1 MRQQG
6 RVQAPELQG
15 NVALRPAPIQ
25 SDTYAAPARPA
36 TDNRLAS
43 LAQALGAFSNSI
55 GDYASTVKPSKEDRQ
70 KAIWAAERKMEGMS
84 LEETRK
90 AVDSGALPV
99 FADKWA
105 QQSANAIAGG
115 KAGYL
120 FANELKDQMTRDFD
134 WDGGDPDKHITDA
147 INGYI
152 ENSPYKDDPNF
163 GSNFIKNASALR
175 EWSVKFKMDRKTEQF
190 VETQQQSAFDFISTF
205 IDSQSEAGTDPKE
218 LTKNLFKQL
227 PVLGKAGTLGVNEE
241 ALEGEVLNAARR
253 IAGSHPEVALAI
265 INHTRKGRDG
275 MDRSFAGDQDKQDTI
290 LHIRATAAKAIGE
303 QFEAFEKE
311 RIAGYNVELFKA
323 GNGDQIV
330 DRVIKTPDGREV
342 TLTAEAQR
350 KAVETEYARQSAL
363 IAKHRKETPDETMFR
378 ELRDYRRQGATHK
391 GLEQTLTGM
400 ADMASVDMIGDPES
414 KDRLMNK
421 LNVYRK
427 LRQESKNS
435 IMAYTKEKDRDFAEA
450 FVEATDYLD
459 MSDDA
464 ALEFAIK
471 VTQPL
476 DAAGREQVSK
486 YQREIDSEIGNL
498 STKKGWFGIETDS
511 DPTNFS
517 TVKTKVSQLAQKMV
531 AAGVKPKE
539 AITMAANAV
548 KANSQSHNGTLL
560 DLNGLDVPD
569 QFPDAVDE
577 ALVQFISAN
586 PKVIERSGLDPED
599 LTIVPLGGDVS
610 GGRFKIVSKDNVAV
624 PLYND
629 RQEVAVLTL
638 AGIRKAWNERKD
650 EDDRGNLRQD
660 VFDHSASQKGLV
672 YAVDKDGSKSWI
684 DPKTKEKYSFQYT
697 EKDRAP
703 IWKKTGKRYSRAIVT
718 RDDGGFVLK
727 GYEGGKFWGRLRGS
741 DLKKH
746 REEMKKGENDIDAA
760 AAKRREWWGKI
771 LPSIKVGDTV
781 LND

>member
-1 MRQQG
+1 M
-6 RVQAPELQG
+6 
-15 NVALRPAPIQ
+15 
-25 SDTYAAPARPA
+25 
-36 TDNRLAS
+36 AS
-43 LAQALGAFSNSI
+43 LAQALGAFSDSI
-55 GDYASTVKPSKEDRQ
+55 GNYAQTVQPSKEDRQ
-70 KAIWAAERKMEGMS
+70 KAIWAAERRMEGMS

-90 AVDSGALPV
+90 AVDSGTLPV
-99 FADKWA
+99 FGDKWA

-134 WDGGDPDKHITDA
+134 WDSGDPDKHITDA

-163 GSNFIKNASALR
+163 GSNFVKNASALR

-190 VETQQQSAFDFISTF
+190 VETQHQSAFDFIDTF
-205 IDSQSEAGTDPKE
+205 IQSQSEAGTDPKE

-227 PVLGKAGTLGVNEE
+227 PILGKKGTLGVNEE
-241 ALEGEVLNAARR
+241 ALENEVFNAARR
-253 IAGSHPEVALAI
+253 VASSHPEVALAI
-265 INHTRKGRDG
+265 LNHTRVGRDG
-275 MDRSFAGDQDKQDTI
+275 LDRSFAGDRDKQD
-290 LHIRATAAKAIGE
+290 LVLQIRATAAKAIGD
-303 QFEAFEKE
+303 QFETSEKE
-311 RIAGYNVELFKA
+311 RIANFNVELFKA
-323 GNGDQIV
+323 GKGAEIV

-350 KAVETEYARQSAL
+350 KAVETEYARQSQL

-391 GLEQTLTGM
+391 GLEQTLSGM
-400 ADMASVDMIGDPES
+400 ADMASVDMLGDPES
-414 KDRLMNK
+414 KAGLVNK

-450 FVEATDYLD
+450 FIEATDYLD

-464 ALEFAIK
+464 ALDFAIQ

-476 DAAGREQVSK
+476 DASGREQVAK

-498 STKKGWFGIETDS
+498 ATKKGWFGIETDS

-517 TVKTKVSQLAQKMV
+517 TVKSKVSQLAQKMV

-539 AITMAANAV
+539 AITMASNAV
-548 KANSQSHNGTLL
+548 RANTQAHNGTLL

-577 ALVQFISAN
+577 ALVQFIAAN

-610 GGRFKIVSKDNVAV
+610 GGRFKIVSKDNVAI

-638 AGIRKAWNERKD
+638 AGIRKAWTERKE

-660 VFDHSASQKGLV
+660 IFEHSAEQKGLQ
-672 YAVDKDGSKSWI
+672 YLVDKDGSEAWV
-684 DPKTKEKYSFQYT
+684 DPKTKEKYTFQYT
-697 EKDRAP
+697 EKDSRP
-703 IWKKTGKRYSRAIVT
+703 IWKKTGKRYSRAVPT
-718 RDDGGFVLK
+718 RADGSFVLK
-727 GYEGGKFWGRLRGS
+727 GFEQGKFWGRLRGS
-741 DLKKH
+741 DLKKY
-746 REEMKKGENDIDAA
+746 REDMKQWENDIDKAA
-760 AAKRREWWGKI
+760 EERRKWWGKI

>member
-1 MRQQG
+1 MAQG

-134 WDGGDPDKHITDA
+134 WDSGDPDKHITDA

-152 ENSPYKDDPNF
+152 ENSPYKEDPNF

-218 LTKNLFKQL
+218 LTKNLFNQL

-275 MDRSFAGDQDKQDTI
+275 MDRSFAGDQDKQDVV
-290 LHIRATAAKAIGE
+290 LQIRATAAKAIGE
-303 QFEAFEKE
+303 QFEASEKE

-350 KAVETEYARQSAL
+350 KAVEAEYDRQSKL

-486 YQREIDSEIGNL
+486 FQREIDSEIGNL

-548 KANSQSHNGTLL
+548 KANTQSHNGTLL

-577 ALVQFISAN
+577 ALVQFIAAN

-703 IWKKTGKRYSRAIVT
+703 IWKKTGQRYGRAIVVK
-718 RDDGGFVLK
+718 DDGGFVLK

-741 DLKKH
+741 DLKKY
-746 REEMKKGENDIDAA
+746 REEMKQWGNDIDTA
-760 AAKRREWWGKI
+760 AAKRREWWSKI